1 MSISRNKHIL
11 EYGIVERQSAMKDS
25 DEKSWLNLIKHILG
39 IYGLPSILYL
49 FDKHLLKR
57 NGKKMLFPAV
67 YSHTEPMWRAEINEK
82 SSLQYGYPGH

>member
-11 EYGIVERQSAMKDS
+11 EYEIVERQLAMKDS

-49 FDKHLLKR
+49 FDKHLSKEEW
-57 NGKKMLFPAV
+57 KKNAFPCC
-67 YSHTEPMWRAEINEK
+67 
-82 SSLQYGYPGH
+82 LQSY